1 MATPS
6 KGRRS
11 GHALRAAQRE
21 NRDLVEVRAR
31 KSATAFSRVG
41 AFVDIPTSCGRVT
54 CARLVLKNPSAS
66 PCEWNCKGRQRVERS
81 EMC

>member
-31 KSATAFSRVG
+31 KSATAFSRVS

-54 CARLVLKNPSAS
+54 CAPSGPQKS
-66 PCEWNCKGRQRVERS
+66 VCQSVRVELQRS
-81 EMC
+81 TKG